1 MPYNYDLGGTMKGR
15 SAKPVVLVNREG
27 ERGFDRDILRRS
39 MGYSFLS
46 GDKPYTTFRL
56 NQNVVPICAADGSK
70 DGVPPCKGEM
80 GNARFVYDSSDY
92 TRFKK
97 LSAKNR
103 NYNDSSFV
111 GNEHSGAQSSYRM
124 TH

>member
-1 MPYNYDLGGTMKGR
+1 MVNYNLGGGIHGI
-15 SAKPVVLVNREG
+15 SAKPNQNAVRLG
-27 ERGFDRDILRRS
+27 ETGSDRSILRRS

>member
-1 MPYNYDLGGTMKGR
+1 MVNYNLGGGIHGI
-15 SAKPVVLVNREG
+15 SAKPNQNAVRLG
-27 ERGFDRDILRRS
+27 ETGSDRSILRRS

-80 GNARFVYDSSDY
+80 GNARFVYDHL
-92 TRFKK
+92 TTQIQKVIC
-97 LSAKNR
+97 KNR
-103 NYNDSSFV
+103 DHNDSSFV
-111 GNEHSGAQSSYRM
+111 GNKHSGAQSSYRM